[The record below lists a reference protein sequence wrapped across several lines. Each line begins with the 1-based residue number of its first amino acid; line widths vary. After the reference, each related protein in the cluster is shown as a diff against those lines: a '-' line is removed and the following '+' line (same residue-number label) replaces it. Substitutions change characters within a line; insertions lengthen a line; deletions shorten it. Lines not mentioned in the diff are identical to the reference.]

1 MSNPTLSPAECAL
14 LQYLHDHSA
23 GWGERT
29 SLDPKYVI
37 RALRMGKPT
46 FEAHVASLTAHGL
59 AGARRFQADLERH
72 GNGDVVSGSPSAVW
86 ITGKGE
92 EFLRR
97 RLSERRR
104 APGAE
109 AR

>member
-1 MSNPTLSPAECAL
+1 MNPILSRSECAL

-37 RALRMGKPT
+37 RGLRLGRPG
-46 FEAHVASLTAHGL
+46 FEADVASLTALGF
-59 AGARRFQADLERH
+59 AGARRHQVDPDRA
-72 GNGDVVSGSPSAVW
+72 GPAAAVAAAPSAVW

-92 EFLRR
+92 EFLRHR
-97 RLSERRR
+97 TSERRH
-104 APGAE
+104 
-109 AR
+109 

>member
-1 MSNPTLSPAECAL
+1 MINPTLSRSECAL
-14 LQYLHDHSA
+14 LQYLHDHSG

-37 RALRMGKPT
+37 RALRLGRPG
-46 FEAHVASLTAHGL
+46 FEADMASLSALGF
-59 AGARRFQADLERH
+59 AGARRFRVEGEREAMMP
-72 GNGDVVSGSPSAVW
+72 PSAVW

-92 EFLRR
+92 EFLRHR
-97 RLSERRR
+97 QFERRR

>member
-1 MSNPTLSPAECAL
+1 MNPTLSRSECAL

-29 SLDPKYVI
+29 ALDPKYVI
-37 RALRMGKPT
+37 RGLRIGKPG
-46 FEAHVASLTAHGL
+46 FEADVASLTALGF
-59 AGARRFQADLERH
+59 AGARRVQADLERTAPA
-72 GNGDVVSGSPSAVW
+72 VAMVAAPSAVW

-92 EFLRR
+92 DFLRERLAER
-97 RLSERRR
+97 RL
-104 APGAE
+104 APGAA